1 VRTAIFVVALT
12 LVSGAAAL
20 GQQPDFSKVEIKPT
34 KLGDGLYMLTG
45 SGGNIGLS
53 VGEDA
58 AAFLIDD
65 QYAPLTEK
73 IKAAIAAIGDKPV
86 RFVLN
91 THWHFDHTGG
101 NENLGQAGALIVAH
115 DNVRKRMSV
124 EQFMRELQMKIPAS
138 PKAAL
143 PIVTFSDTA
152 TFHLNGDEIHAMHVP
167 PAHTD
172 GDTLV
177 HFRKANVVH
186 MGDLFFNGFYPSI
199 DLSSGGTVDGVI
211 GAVEKAL
218 GMTDASTR
226 FIPGHGPLANRKALE
241 TYVSVLRTARDRVK
255 QLVDAGRSADEVVAA
270 KPLKEFDATWGKG
283 FMSTEQFLRIL
294 YANLSRR

>member
-1 VRTAIFVVALT
+1 MRTAVFVVALT
-12 LVSGAAAL
+12 LAGGPAAF
-20 GQQPDFSKVEIKPT
+20 GQQQDFSKVEIKPAR
-34 KLGDGLYMLTG
+34 LADGLYMLTG
-45 SGGNIGLS
+45 AGGNIGLS

-58 AAFLIDD
+58 AFLVDD

-73 IKAAIAAIGDKPV
+73 IKAAIAAISDKPV

-124 EQFMRELQMKIPAS
+124 EQFMRELQMKIPPS

-143 PIVTFSDTA
+143 PVVTFSDMA
-152 TFHLNGDEIHAMHVP
+152 TFHLNGEEIHALHVP

-172 GDTLV
+172 GDTIVL
-177 HFRKANVVH
+177 FRKANVVH
-186 MGDLFFNGFYPSI
+186 MGDLFFNGFYPFI

-211 GAVEKAL
+211 GGVEKAL
-218 GMTDASTR
+218 GMSDASTK
-226 FIPGHGPLANRKALE
+226 FIPGHGPLADRKALE
-241 TYVSVLRTARDRVK
+241 TYLSVLRTARDRVRK
-255 QLVDAGRSADEVVAA
+255 LVDAGRSADEVVAA
-270 KPLKEFDATWGKG
+270 KPLAEFDATWGKG
-283 FMSTEQFLRIL
+283 FMTTEQFLRIL
-294 YANLSRR
+294 HANLSRR